1 VTAPHEST
9 LQQLFQMLSQINRD
23 STVRQQH
30 RAPTAPGQHHSP
42 PNIQPAKH
50 SALSSAGYGS
60 GLASTTL
67 ACVRQPHKVADER
80 RGKGRHFVV
89 ARLAHPISEK
99 ECPPISEASAL
110 GQITDTDYT
119 SKCKPSLLNW
129 TGTPT
134 PHTLS
139 LYVGWPSSHLLDTT
153 SS

>member
-1 VTAPHEST
+1 MTAPCAK
-9 LQQLFQMLSQINRD
+9 

-30 RAPTAPGQHHSP
+30 QANITAHHIFSP
-42 PNIQPAKH
+42 PNTQPSPAQDMGQGWLQQRSPVFGNIIKLLT
-50 SALSSAGYGS
+50 SDAA
-60 GLASTTL
+60 
-67 ACVRQPHKVADER
+67 RADI
-80 RGKGRHFVV
+80 
-89 ARLAHPISEK
+89 LLLQDWAHPISEK